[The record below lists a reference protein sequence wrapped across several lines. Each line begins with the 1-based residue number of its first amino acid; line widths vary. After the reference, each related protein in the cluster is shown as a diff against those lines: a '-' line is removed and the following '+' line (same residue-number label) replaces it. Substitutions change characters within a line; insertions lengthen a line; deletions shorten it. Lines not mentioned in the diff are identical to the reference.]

1 MKVGIGSIALKKEA
15 GMSWDKTI
23 LATVAIAI
31 VAAFATAGA
40 ETAGGAYPFAI
51 AYMAAAI
58 KHNRMSI
65 YLLPIALGGI
75 AVRVVGGAEILGDAA
90 AVILVTLVFLL
101 TGKIKFE
108 NWQRI
113 LICIS
118 SAVICNVLY
127 FAVADM
133 LYKFNLRQLIFEA
146 AAIVVAYFIFDKA
159 ALALM
164 AREKVPEASK
174 EIVIATICAAVAIVV
189 CGLIPLSLTEA
200 AVAAGFVVVMIFG
213 YRFGV
218 SAGVA
223 GSAATA
229 LVFYFCGIM
238 EISGIYAFLAIGLGA
253 GIFKGLN
260 KYTAA
265 VVLASVG
272 ALLGNVVP
280 ALAAAVLFAVIPERA
295 MAYLDHKFAVSSAKG
310 EACLDILKR
319 YKKCFA
325 SLGKLYS
332 IEKSSRSIISYQFRG
347 MEQTVD
353 KMMAEIVAGESELQA
368 VTETLPRYKA
378 EAAAA
383 TYFSKGS
390 ISGDSYS
397 CRRLDDGRHLFILSD
412 GMGKGTAAAA
422 ESGLAV
428 RTLSDLI
435 EAGFDI
441 ETSLRTLNSILLLK
455 SEEEIFSTID
465 IGVFDEKTGRLKLY
479 KIGAASTFIK
489 RRGEVKSIK
498 MAALPMGI
506 IDDLHIDFVTIKLR
520 QGDQIIMVSDG
531 VTDSLKQGR
540 DRRSDAPQQG
550 CDGEAQTG
558 WLTAVIAG
566 INSKDPQTMADLIVN
581 RAVENYGLRE
591 KDDLTVI
598 SILIK

>member
-1 MKVGIGSIALKKEA
+1 MKVGIGSIALKKDT

-23 LATVAIAI
+23 LATAVIAVI
-31 VAAFATAGA
+31 AAFATAGA

-58 KHNRMSI
+58 KHSRMSI
-65 YLLPIALGGI
+65 YLLPIALGAI
-75 AVRVVGGAEILGDAA
+75 AVRIAAGAQIIGDAS
-90 AVILVTLVFLL
+90 AVILVTVVFLV

-108 NWQRI
+108 NWHRV
-113 LICIS
+113 LICVS

-127 FAVADM
+127 FLAADL
-133 LYKFNLRQLIFEA
+133 LYRFNLKQTIFEV
-146 AAIVVAYFIFDKA
+146 AAIAISYFIFDKA
-159 ALALM
+159 AEILTS
-164 AREKVPEASK
+164 REKVAEESK
-174 EIVIATICAAVAIVV
+174 EIVITTACAAIAIVL
-189 CGLIPLSLTEA
+189 CGLVPISVNE
-200 AVAAGFVVVMIFG
+200 VAMGAGFFVVMVFG

-218 SAGVA
+218 SAGIA

-229 LVFYFCGIM
+229 LVFYFCGM
-238 EISGIYAFLAIGLGA
+238 TEIIGIYAFLAIGLGA

-260 KYTAA
+260 KYTASL
-265 VVLASVG
+265 VLASVG
-272 ALLGNVVP
+272 ALLGNIFP
-280 ALAAAVLFAVIPERA
+280 ALGAAAVFAALPEKWASR
-295 MAYLDHKFAVSSAKG
+295 LDEKFAISSAKG
-310 EACLDILKR
+310 EECLETLKR

-353 KMMAEIVAGESELQA
+353 KMVSDIIASESELQA
-368 VTETLPRYKA
+368 VTEASPRYKA
-378 EAAAA
+378 QAAAA
-383 TYFSKGS
+383 TYFSKES
-390 ISGDSYS
+390 VSGDSYS

-435 EAGFDI
+435 EAGFEI

-455 SEEEIFSTID
+455 SEDEIFSTID

-489 RRGEVKSIK
+489 RKNTVKSIK

-506 IDDLHIDFVTIKLR
+506 IDDLRIDFVTVKLR
-520 QGDQIIMVSDG
+520 PSDQIIMVSDG
-531 VTDSLKQGR
+531 VTDSMKQSR
-540 DRRSDAPQQG
+540 
-550 CDGEAQTG
+550 DGEASTG
-558 WLTAVIAG
+558 WLTSAIAS